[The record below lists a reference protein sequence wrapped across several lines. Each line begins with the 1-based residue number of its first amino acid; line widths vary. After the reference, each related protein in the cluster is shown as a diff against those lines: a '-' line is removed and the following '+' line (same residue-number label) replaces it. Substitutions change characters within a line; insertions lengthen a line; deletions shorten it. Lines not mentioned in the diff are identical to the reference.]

1 MHLFTLHF
9 LLFIVLLVT
18 TSNSVDLDQ
27 LQIFLLEGDDK
38 RLLYSNNKKDSFFD
52 FYGENGFSCKVPP
65 VLIEKNTVP
74 TREIFVKN
82 NNDPSKPTNTI
93 NVSSVDI
100 ESSYPIISPSVT
112 GGVNMSLGA
121 GSQLSFSIDY
131 NCDYSKVDKNDFW
144 GILFLTIHIENGES
158 LTFSYKKV
166 CSDDLVDYNF
176 DYSFIIVAVFCI
188 LMVAWQSKKPKILS
202 SLKDFAGCSINITFT
217 ICYIVIASI
226 LLITLIYSQT
236 VMILIYTIIMAILC
250 CLAFGLFFNELL
262 TGNLLRHNISKILIQ
277 IPKLGKI
284 SLLLLLGFFL
294 SIPLVVFWAISYD
307 WIASDALTLIITAVC
322 LKLLKFKNL
331 RTATYFFCVEI
342 LFELIWGVIF
352 IFGLERSYD
361 QFFSSDFTLP
371 LKIECL
377 AFGEFLNKKCVWIS
391 ITNMVFPGL
400 LLSYFYRYDAS
411 KNFNVYFFFSL
422 IAFIL
427 GNVFWII
434 VQSRVEF
441 ATPASIYSFSLM
453 LIFTLILAHKRN
465 ENIELWNGTFFD
477 VELSDPL
484 INSKNLMENQGKNEN
499 NDNLNLTINS
509 EKNEEN
515 SDLSYMEGTQNLEDG
530 SRIRFGNQNTEE
542 RFRDK

>member
-1 MHLFTLHF
+1 MHLFLLPF
-9 LLFIVLLVT
+9 LFLIVILVT
-18 TSNSVDLDQ
+18 KSNCVNIDQ
-27 LQIFLLEGDDK
+27 LQIFLLDGNDK
-38 RLLYSNNKKDSFFD
+38 KILYSNNKKDSFFD
-52 FYGENGFSCKVPP
+52 FYGQNGFSCKVPP
-65 VLIEKNTVP
+65 VLIEKNSVP

-82 NNDPSKPTNTI
+82 NNDPSKPMNTFNI
-93 NVSSVDI
+93 SSVDI

-112 GGVNMSLGA
+112 GGVNMSF
-121 GSQLSFSIDY
+121 GSGTQLSFSIDY

-144 GILFLTIHIENGES
+144 AILFLTIHIENGDS

-202 SLKDFAGCSINITFT
+202 SLKDFAGYSINITFT
-217 ICYIVIASI
+217 LCYIVIASI

-262 TGNLLRHNISKILIQ
+262 TGNLLRHNISKILVQ

-307 WIASDALTLIITAVC
+307 WIASDVLTLIITAVC

-352 IFGLERSYD
+352 IFGFQRSYD

-434 VQSRVEF
+434 VESRVEF

-542 RFRDK
+542 RR

>member
-1 MHLFTLHF
+1 MHLFPLHF
-9 LLFIVLLVT
+9 LLFIGVFVT
-18 TSNSVDLDQ
+18 TSNSVELDQ
-27 LQIFLLEGDDK
+27 LQIFLMDGDDK
-38 RLLYSNNKKDSFFD
+38 RILYSNNKKDSFFD
-52 FYGENGFSCKVPP
+52 FYGQNGFSCKVPP
-65 VLIEKNTVP
+65 VLIEKNTVT
-74 TREIFVKN
+74 TREILVKN

-100 ESSYPIISPSVT
+100 ESSFPIISPSVI

-131 NCDYSKVDKNDFW
+131 NCDYSKVDKNNFW
-144 GILFLTIHIENGES
+144 GILFLTIHIENGDS

-188 LMVAWQSKKPKILS
+188 LMVAWQSKRPKILS
-202 SLKDFAGCSINITFT
+202 SLKDFAGYSINITFT
-217 ICYIVIASI
+217 LCYIVIASI

-262 TGNLLRHNISKILIQ
+262 TGNLLRHNISKILVQ

-294 SIPLVVFWAISYD
+294 SIPLVVFWAFSYD
-307 WIASDALTLIITAVC
+307 WIASDFLTLIITAVC

-352 IFGLERSYD
+352 IFGLQRSYD

-434 VQSRVEF
+434 VESRVEF

-515 SDLSYMEGTQNLEDG
+515 SDLSFMEGTQNLEDG
-530 SRIRFGNQNTEE
+530 SRIRFGNHTEE